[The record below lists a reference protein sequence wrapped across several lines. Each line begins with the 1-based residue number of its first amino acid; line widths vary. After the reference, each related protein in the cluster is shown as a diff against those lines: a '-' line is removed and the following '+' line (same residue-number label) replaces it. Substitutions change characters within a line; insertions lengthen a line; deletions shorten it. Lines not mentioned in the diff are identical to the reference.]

1 MVVECKCGPHV
12 STQTSAGDSDYS
24 ATRMCYINRRVYY
37 FPMAEFTF
45 SVMHSCIQ
53 LFLVNHIQFYVD
65 YMGKT
70 SVGSNRPSSYQT
82 ALSQH
87 VHVWFNIGSFWLHSV
102 GHIWFQA
109 RNFSS
114 LDKCQRLQI
123 LYVRPWLSLLV
134 VIYFLYHIFHI
145 VQNESINLNF
155 QLTPDPNGGQRA
167 CPWRATGAEVD
178 SGRFGKK
185 LEKTKKT
192 VFFLSPPPAASPYT
206 W

>member
-53 LFLVNHIQFYVD
+53 LFLVNPIQLYVD

-114 LDKCQRLQI
+114 LGQMSKTSNSLCTALAFLFLL
-123 LYVRPWLSLLV
+123 LYIFYI
-134 VIYFLYHIFHI
+134 IYFYKF
-145 VQNESINLNF
+145 
-155 QLTPDPNGGQRA
+155 R
-167 CPWRATGAEVD
+167 
-178 SGRFGKK
+178 
-185 LEKTKKT
+185 TK
-192 VFFLSPPPAASPYT
+192 V
-206 W
+206 

>member
-53 LFLVNHIQFYVD
+53 LFLVNPIQLYVD

-70 SVGSNRPSSYQT
+70 SVGSNWPSSYQT

-87 VHVWFNIGSFWLHSV
+87 VHVWFYIGSFWLHSV

-114 LDKCQRLQI
+114 LGQMSKTSNSLCTALAFSSCCYIFFISYIFTSSERKYKSQLPAHA
-123 LYVRPWLSLLV
+123 RPKRRA
-134 VIYFLYHIFHI
+134 
-145 VQNESINLNF
+145 ESVAV
-155 QLTPDPNGGQRA
+155 TPVTRNWSR
-167 CPWRATGAEVD
+167 
-178 SGRFGKK
+178 SRFWKVW
-185 LEKTKKT
+185 EKTGKNQKDG
-192 VFFLSPPPAASPYT
+192 VFPKPSSRC
-206 W
+206 